1 MMTQERREAVPAIET
16 RKLTKYYGKSRGIID
31 VDLRVEQG
39 EIFGFIGP
47 NGAGK
52 STTIRTLLT
61 LIHKTSGEARIFGL
75 DCEQER
81 EKILSQVGYL
91 PGEVFYYDHMRAGDL
106 LRYSASFYQGDF
118 SQRIRALSEVMEL
131 DLNQKIE
138 DMSLGNKKK
147 VGIVQGL
154 LHSPKLIILDEP
166 TSGLDPLIQKKFF
179 NLIRRE
185 NENGATVLFSSHILT
200 EVQKICDRAAI
211 IREGRIVTVEN
222 IAQLRANAYKKV
234 EFTTQEELG
243 EISLPGMAQVE
254 KENSHISFL
263 YKGNLNE
270 LLSMIGQYKLE
281 NVNISEPGLEEIF
294 LHYYE

>member
-1 MMTQERREAVPAIET
+1 
-16 RKLTKYYGKSRGIID
+16 
-31 VDLRVEQG
+31 
-39 EIFGFIGP
+39 
-47 NGAGK
+47 
-52 STTIRTLLT
+52 
-61 LIHKTSGEARIFGL
+61 
-75 DCEQER
+75 
-81 EKILSQVGYL
+81 
-91 PGEVFYYDHMRAGDL
+91 MRAGDL

>member
-31 VDLRVEQG
+31 VDLKVEQG

-61 LIHKTSGEARIFGL
+61 LIHKTSGEVRVFGL
-75 DCEQER
+75 DCEQDR
-81 EKILSQVGYL
+81 EKILAQVGYL

-179 NLIRRE
+179 DLIRRE

-222 IAQLRANAYKKV
+222 IAQLRENAYKKV
-234 EFTTQEELG
+234 EITVQEEIG
-243 EISLPGMAQVE
+243 EMSLPGMAQVE
-254 KENSHISFL
+254 RENNHISFL
-263 YKGNLNE
+263 YKGNLNA
-270 LLSMIGQYKLE
+270 LLAMIGQFKLE
-281 NVNISEPGLEEIF
+281 NVNISEPSLEEIF

>member
-31 VDLRVEQG
+31 VDLKVEQG

-61 LIHKTSGEARIFGL
+61 LIHKTSGEARVFGL
-75 DCEQER
+75 DCEQDR
-81 EKILSQVGYL
+81 EKILAQVGYL

-200 EVQKICDRAAI
+200 EVQKICDRAAL

>member
-1 MMTQERREAVPAIET
+1 MMTQERKEAVPAIET

-61 LIHKTSGEARIFGL
+61 LIHKTRGEARIFGL
-75 DCEQER
+75 DCEQDR
-81 EKILSQVGYL
+81 EKILAQVGYL

-222 IAQLRANAYKKV
+222 IAQLRENAYKKV

-281 NVNISEPGLEEIF
+281 NVNISEPSLEEIF

>member
-61 LIHKTSGEARIFGL
+61 LIHKTSGEARVFGL
-75 DCEQER
+75 DCEQDR
-81 EKILSQVGYL
+81 EKILAQVGYL

-222 IAQLRANAYKKV
+222 IAQLRENAYKKV

>member
-31 VDLRVEQG
+31 VDLKVEQG

-61 LIHKTSGEARIFGL
+61 LIHKTSGEARVFGL
-75 DCEQER
+75 DCEQDR
-81 EKILSQVGYL
+81 EKILAQVGYL

-179 NLIRRE
+179 DLIRRE

-270 LLSMIGQYKLE
+270 LLSMIGQYKL
-281 NVNISEPGLEEIF
+281 
-294 LHYYE
+294 

>member
-1 MMTQERREAVPAIET
+1 MMTQERKEAVPAIET

-61 LIHKTSGEARIFGL
+61 LIHKTSGEARVFGL
-75 DCEQER
+75 DCEQDR
-81 EKILSQVGYL
+81 EKILAQVGYL

-179 NLIRRE
+179 DLIRRE

-281 NVNISEPGLEEIF
+281 NVNISEPSLEEIF

>member
-1 MMTQERREAVPAIET
+1 MMTQERKEAVPAIET

-75 DCEQER
+75 DCEQDR
-81 EKILSQVGYL
+81 EKILAQVGYL

-118 SQRIRALSEVMEL
+118 SQRIHTLSEIMEL

-179 NLIRRE
+179 DLIRRE

-270 LLSMIGQYKLE
+270 LLSVIGQHKLE
-281 NVNISEPGLEEIF
+281 NVNISEPSLEEIF

>member
-31 VDLRVEQG
+31 VDLKVEQG

-61 LIHKTSGEARIFGL
+61 LIHKTSGEARVFGL
-75 DCEQER
+75 DCEQDR
-81 EKILSQVGYL
+81 EKILAQVGYL

-179 NLIRRE
+179 DLIRRE

>member
-61 LIHKTSGEARIFGL
+61 LIHKTSGEARVFGL
-75 DCEQER
+75 DCEQDR
-81 EKILSQVGYL
+81 EKILAQVGYL

-179 NLIRRE
+179 DLIRRE

-222 IAQLRANAYKKV
+222 IAQLRENAYKKV
-234 EFTTQEELG
+234 EITVQEEIG
-243 EISLPGMAQVE
+243 EMSLPGMAQVE
-254 KENSHISFL
+254 RENNHISFL
-263 YKGNLNE
+263 YKGNLNA
-270 LLSMIGQYKLE
+270 LLAMIGQFKLE
-281 NVNISEPGLEEIF
+281 NVNISEPSLEEIF

>member
-1 MMTQERREAVPAIET
+1 MMTQERKEAVPAIET

-61 LIHKTSGEARIFGL
+61 LIHKTSGEARVFGL
-75 DCEQER
+75 DCEQDR
-81 EKILSQVGYL
+81 EKILAQVGYL

-179 NLIRRE
+179 DLIRRE

-222 IAQLRANAYKKV
+222 IAQLRENAYKKV
-234 EFTTQEELG
+234 EITVQEEIG
-243 EISLPGMAQVE
+243 EMSLPGMAQVE
-254 KENSHISFL
+254 RENNHISFL
-263 YKGNLNE
+263 YKGNLNA
-270 LLSMIGQYKLE
+270 LLAMIGQFKLE
-281 NVNISEPGLEEIF
+281 NVNISEPSLEEIF